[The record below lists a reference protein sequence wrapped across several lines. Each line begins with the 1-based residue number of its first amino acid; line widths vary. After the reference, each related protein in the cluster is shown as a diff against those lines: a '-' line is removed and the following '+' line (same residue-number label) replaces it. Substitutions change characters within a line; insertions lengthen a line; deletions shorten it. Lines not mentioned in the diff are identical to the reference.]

1 MLVVEGGLLMAGNSL
16 AAGGRWGRQ
25 LIDRVPLLRPDEQL
39 VTAVLSGWRNQQL
52 VWNPELLTWRSSDFS
67 VLLLDLVFRRVV
79 AWCLA
84 LAMR

>member
-52 VWNPELLTWRSSDFS
+52 VWNRAHSMIEGRERAARALTRQGGACG
-67 VLLLDLVFRRVV
+67 VGMVT
-79 AWCLA
+79 AGG
-84 LAMR
+84 